1 MLDAPPQ
8 HDLSSILALLVG
20 NLHNHRVV
28 KPHCP
33 CKRSPSFKQYLVLF
47 ADIHNL
53 RMPHE
58 GMEVNLVNGR
68 QRDFLI
74 DEFLDVLLA
83 KVGNTDRLDKTLGLG
98 IAKSLPDVLP
108 DDGTAN
114 GGVHEVKVKILD
126 TGAFEGALE
135 VGKSLFIARVVL
147 ELRCKEDLLSRGI
160 SSLYVGIIRTQ
171 YAICWS
177 TTDILKKSAMAFP
190 QGASFSYHSAVS
202 TCRYPASRAHLTQ
215 S

>member
-1 MLDAPPQ
+1 MLDTPPQ
-8 HDLSSILALLVG
+8 HDLSSILALLLG

-33 CKRSPSFKQYLVLF
+33 RKRPPSFKQNLVLL
-47 ADIHNL
+47 ADLHNL
-53 RMPHE
+53 GMSHE
-58 GMEVNLVNGR
+58 GVEVNLVNGR
-68 QRDFLI
+68 QRDLLI
-74 DEFLDVLLA
+74 DKFLDVLLA
-83 KVGNTDRLDKTLGLG
+83 KVGDTDRLDETLRLG

-114 GGVHEVKVKILD
+114 GGVHEVKVKVLD

-135 VGKSLFIARVVL
+135 VDKSLFIARVVL
-147 ELRCKEDLLSRGI
+147 ELRCKEDLLSRGT
-160 SSLYVGIIRTQ
+160 SSLYIGIVRIQYVIRWNT
-171 YAICWS
+171 A
-177 TTDILKKSAMAFP
+177 DVLKKSAMAFP

>member
-33 CKRSPSFKQYLVLF
+33 CKRSPSFKQNLVLF
-47 ADIHNL
+47 ADLHNL

-83 KVGNTDRLDKTLGLG
+83 KVGNTDRLDKTLRLG

-135 VGKSLFIARVVL
+135 IGKSLFIARVVL
-147 ELRCKEDLLSRGI
+147 ELRCKEDLPSRSI
-160 SSLYVGIIRTQ
+160 SSLYVGIVRT
-171 YAICWS
+171 
-177 TTDILKKSAMAFP
+177 
-190 QGASFSYHSAVS
+190 
-202 TCRYPASRAHLTQ
+202 
-215 S
+215 